1 MIGGRYV
8 DGGGPDVVVVRLCH
22 EVLPQPERLSLE
34 LEEVHEDLEGGDVE
48 PGGQVE
54 DGRPLQRLVLVGVVL
69 DALREG
75 DPSPQGE
82 EPRFL

>member
-22 EVLPQPERLSLE
+22 EVLPQLERQSLE

-54 DGRPLQRLVLVGVVL
+54 DGRALQRLVPVGVVV
-69 DALREG
+69 DALWEG
-75 DPSPQGE
+75 NPSPILVDE
-82 EPRFL
+82 R